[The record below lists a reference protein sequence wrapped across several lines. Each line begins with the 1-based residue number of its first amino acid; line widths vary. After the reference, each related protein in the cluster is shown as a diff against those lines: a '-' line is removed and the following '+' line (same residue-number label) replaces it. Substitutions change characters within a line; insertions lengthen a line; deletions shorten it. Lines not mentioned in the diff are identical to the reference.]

1 MIKIGDK
8 EYRNLEEQV
17 LKNKEDIANHYNM
30 DRVLADF
37 GIRIVGTLPSAE
49 DLPEPYNGNYGD
61 AFAVGDKAPYDFY
74 IWTRADI
81 NAGHADDYW
90 FYLGALAIVGP
101 KGERGETGPKGET
114 GERGS
119 IWMSAPRNPDNVI
132 GYLPGDQWLNTVN
145 GYVYTV
151 KEINGNYVWQS
162 QGSIKGPQGIQG
174 PKGDRGET
182 GPQGEKGDK
191 GEPGEGAA
199 IVQIVGT
206 ITNVD
211 QLPNAEETLN
221 TNAYLQDVNGTW
233 HLWVIVG
240 QPGTYQW
247 VDTGGLTA
255 GTLITNDG
263 DPLSTFDIK
272 DVLQGPFGR
281 HWSDGT
287 FDSGDPVSGVLYQE
301 CAYGSLV
308 GYGIKVPEVSVADVG
323 VGGRLTSTIAEHDR
337 FGRIGA
343 VGTSKIP
350 YMQVKNVPT
359 EDSLSSGFGA
369 SLPLDYA
376 TPRAYVDAQ
385 IEYAA
390 NERVPYPSSI
400 PNAAML
406 LGINPDKSV
415 EAIDPATLVGESIG
429 VECWIVQRGESRVL
443 PRDRIYLIRGYGDN
457 SVRLRDR
464 VTGNTIVNAC
474 TMAIGMVS
482 SSFWPHS
489 PADNKAWA
497 GFLYQTGSLS
507 LSWNGDVRGEVE
519 VVNINSGTSGT
530 GYTYIYT
537 LGAKS
542 NV

>member
-49 DLPEPYNGNYGD
+49 DLPEPYDGNYGD

-119 IWMSAPRNPDNVI
+119 IWMSASRNPDNII

-174 PKGDRGET
+174 PKGDRGEI

-191 GEPGEGAA
+191 GARGEGAA

-211 QLPNAEETLN
+211 QLPNAEETQN
-221 TNAYLQDVNGTW
+221 TNAYLQNVNGAW

-240 QPGTYQW
+240 QPGSYQW

-272 DVLQGPFGR
+272 NVLQGPFETTTSLRGKIMMQ
-281 HWSDGT
+281 DEFLGVVNY
-287 FDSGDPVSGVLYQE
+287 FAEEPVNNPEEV
-301 CAYGSLV
+301 AWT
-308 GYGIKVPEVSVADVG
+308 KVPNYTSSETLVAISARHLDDM
-323 VGGRLTSTIAEHDR
+323 RTEAAPFLPETS
-337 FGRIGA
+337 
-343 VGTSKIP
+343 
-350 YMQVKNVPT
+350 
-359 EDSLSSGFGA
+359 
-369 SLPLDYA
+369 A

-385 IEYAA
+385 IEYKT
-390 NERVPYPSSI
+390 NKRVPYPASI
-400 PNAAML
+400 PNAGML
-406 LGINPDKSV
+406 LGINPDHSV

-443 PRDRIYLIRGYGDN
+443 PRDRMYLIRGYGDN

-464 VTGNTIVNAC
+464 VTGNTIVNSC

-482 SSFWPHS
+482 SSFWPHN

-507 LSWNGDVRGEVE
+507 LSWNGDIRGEVE